1 MTKGVF
7 ITTSSF
13 NDNAAEF
20 VLRGSNTKV
29 VLVDG
34 QRLIELMMQ
43 HHIGVRVKQRI
54 ELLELDQNYFD
65 EE

>member
-1 MTKGVF
+1 
-7 ITTSSF
+7 
-13 NDNAAEF
+13 
-20 VLRGSNTKV
+20 

-34 QRLIELMMQ
+34 DELVRLMMR
-43 HHIGVRVKQRI
+43 HHIGVRVKESL

>member
-1 MTKGVF
+1 MK
-7 ITTSSF
+7 
-13 NDNAAEF
+13 
-20 VLRGSNTKV
+20 RGTNTKV

-34 QRLIELMMQ
+34 EALVRLMMR
-43 HHIGVRVKQRI
+43 HHIGVRVKERV